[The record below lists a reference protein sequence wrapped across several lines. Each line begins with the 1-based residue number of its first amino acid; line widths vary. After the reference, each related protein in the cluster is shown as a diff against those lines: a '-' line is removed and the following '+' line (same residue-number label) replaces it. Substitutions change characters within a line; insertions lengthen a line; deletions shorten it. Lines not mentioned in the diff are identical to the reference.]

1 MEETLSYLK
10 KYHKDVEII
19 SSKIDD
25 IKEIPE
31 SWKKIFCANS
41 KEAKIDETVQQWK
54 GLFANELRNTIM

>member
-31 SWKKIFCANS
+31 SWKKNFLC
-41 KEAKIDETVQQWK
+41 K
-54 GLFANELRNTIM
+54 